1 MACSIVLPVLIIPNS
16 TLWVMDYNLNGE
28 AIGDISEVDS
38 CDFYFGNKISI
49 KDIFSFGYTFS
60 HLTIFTET
68 GFENYIN
75 NLSTDKKIFDNIFP
89 AKASD
94 VINSEKVSLV
104 YIEQAN
110 QFKCF

>member
-1 MACSIVLPVLIIPNS
+1 MACSIILPVLIIPNS

-49 KDIFSFGYTFS
+49 KDLFSFDYTFS

-68 GFENYIN
+68 GFEHFIN
-75 NLSTDKKIFDNIFP
+75 NLSKDDRLFDNIFHE
-89 AKASD
+89 KRND
-94 VINSEKVSLV
+94 IINSEKASP
-104 YIEQAN
+104 I
-110 QFKCF
+110 